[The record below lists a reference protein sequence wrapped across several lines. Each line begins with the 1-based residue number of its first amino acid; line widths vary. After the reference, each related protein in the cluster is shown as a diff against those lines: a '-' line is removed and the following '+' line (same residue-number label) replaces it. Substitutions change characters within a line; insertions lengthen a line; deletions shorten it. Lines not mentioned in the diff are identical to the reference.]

1 MTIEY
6 DSEKHHRR
14 SIRLKDFDYSQAGAY
29 FITICTHNRTCL
41 FGEVADGEMKLN
53 DLGETVK
60 MVLLD
65 LTQHYRHVEID
76 EFVIMPNHIHF
87 IIILHD
93 TVEAGWKPAPTIKR
107 HGVPEIVRGFKTFS
121 ARHINQTR
129 NTLGIPVWQR
139 NYYEHVIRND
149 DDLNQTREYVTQ
161 NPLQWEL
168 DEENPSMRKLDKQS
182 EIV

>member
-1 MTIEY
+1 MTERN
-6 DSEKHHRR
+6 SEKLHRQ
-14 SIRLKDFDYSQAGAY
+14 SIRLKNYDYSQAGAY
-29 FITICTHNRTCL
+29 FITICTHNRECIL
-41 FGEVADGEMKLN
+41 GDIADGEIRLN
-53 DLGETVK
+53 RLGETVK

-76 EFVIMPNHIHF
+76 EFVIMPNHIHI
-87 IIILHD
+87 IIILN
-93 TVEAGWKPAPTIKR
+93 EAGCKPAPTPNR

-139 NYYEHVIRND
+139 NYYEHIIRND
-149 DDLNQTREYVTQ
+149 GDLNQTRKYITQ

-168 DEENPSMRKLDKQS
+168 DEENPQNNDSTSRS
-182 EIV
+182 R